1 MASFE
6 KALTKDLFDNI
17 LPTFGTPRRA
27 IPVWDEG
34 QKMFLLS
41 NYESEKGNMYYE
53 GMRFCDKIVIK
64 EKVGLCHTWTYID
77 SLEIYAFNG
86 TNLELVQKRDYEK
99 TFRSEEFIRSESV
112 QMICDFILGAL
123 KAQGV
128 SAEFEHVKSQAHA
141 IVEGSF
147 KSFLDPD
154 FNKHLTRIL
163 PQLPQFNS

>member
-17 LPTFGTPRRA
+17 LPKFGTPRKR

-34 QKMFLLS
+34 QKMFILG

-53 GMRFCDKIVIK
+53 GIRFCENIVIK
-64 EKVGLCHTWTYID
+64 EKVGLFHTWTYLD

-86 TNLELVQKRDYEK
+86 IRLELVQKRDYEK
-99 TFRSEEFIRSESV
+99 VFRSEDFIRSESE
-112 QMICDFILGAL
+112 QMICDFISGYIKCQDIDISIEKIREEA
-123 KAQGV
+123 KRYVDGC
-128 SAEFEHVKSQAHA
+128 
-141 IVEGSF
+141 F

-163 PQLPQFNS
+163 PQLEA

>member
-6 KALTKDLFDNI
+6 KALTKDLFDNL
-17 LPTFGTPRRA
+17 LPTYGTPRKA

-34 QKMFLLS
+34 QKMFLLG

-53 GMRFCDKIVIK
+53 GIRFCDKIVIK

-77 SLEIYAFNG
+77 SIEIYAFNG
-86 TNLELVQKRDYEK
+86 TRLELVQKHDYDK
-99 TFRSEEFIRSESV
+99 TFRTEEFVRAEAE
-112 QMICDFILGAL
+112 QMICDYISGVL
-123 KAQGV
+123 KARGENCPMEQIR
-128 SAEFEHVKSQAHA
+128 EHAHA

-147 KSFLDPD
+147 KSFLSQD

-163 PQLPQFNS
+163 PQLNA

>member
-6 KALTKDLFDNI
+6 KALTKDLFDSI
-17 LPTFGTPRRA
+17 LPTYGTPRKQV
-27 IPVWDEG
+27 PVWDEG
-34 QKMFLLS
+34 QKMFLLG
-41 NYESEKGNMYYE
+41 NYESEKGNYYYE
-53 GMRFCDKIVIK
+53 GIRFCNKIVIK

-99 TFRSEEFIRSESV
+99 TFRTEEFIRKESE
-112 QMICDFILGAL
+112 QMICDFLAGYL
-123 KAQGV
+123 KAQG
-128 SAEFEHVKSQAHA
+128 KSIGEEAIRTEALA

-163 PQLPQFNS
+163 PQLNA

>member
-6 KALTKDLFDNI
+6 KALTKDLFENL
-17 LPTFGTPRRA
+17 LPKFGTPRKRV
-27 IPVWDEG
+27 PVWDEG
-34 QKMFLLS
+34 QKMFLLG

-53 GMRFCDKIVIK
+53 GIRFCENIVIK

-86 TNLELVQKRDYEK
+86 TRLELVQKRDYEK
-99 TFRSEEFIRSESV
+99 TFRNEEFIRSEAE
-112 QMICDFILGAL
+112 QMLCDFITGCF
-123 KAQGV
+123 KAQGLNV
-128 SAEFEHVKSQAHA
+128 DHEQIKCEAKRFVD
-141 IVEGSF
+141 GSF

-163 PQLPQFNS
+163 PQLEA

>member
-6 KALTKDLFDNI
+6 KALTKDLFDNL
-17 LPTFGTPRRA
+17 LPTFGNPRKA

-34 QKMFLLS
+34 QKMFLLG

-53 GMRFCDKIVIK
+53 GIRFCDRIVIK

-77 SLEIYAFNG
+77 SIEIYAFNG
-86 TNLELVQKRDYEK
+86 TRLELVQKRDYKK
-99 TFRSEEFIRSESV
+99 TYREEEFVRSEAE
-112 QMICDFILGAL
+112 QMICDFIAGAM

-128 SAEFEHVKSQAHA
+128 NSESEQIREQAHS
-141 IVEGSF
+141 IVDGSF
-147 KSFLDPD
+147 KSFLSPD

-163 PQLPQFNS
+163 PQLNA

>member
-6 KALTKDLFDNI
+6 KALTKDLFDSI
-17 LPTFGTPRRA
+17 LPTYGTPRKRVP
-27 IPVWDEG
+27 IWDEG
-34 QKMFLLS
+34 QKMFLLG
-41 NYESEKGNMYYE
+41 NYESEKGNYYYE
-53 GMRFCDKIVIK
+53 GIRFCNKIVIK

-86 TNLELVQKRDYEK
+86 TKLELIQKRDYEK
-99 TFRSEEFIRSESV
+99 TFRSEEFIRKEAE
-112 QMICDFILGAL
+112 QMLCDFISGCLKSNGSAIEEGVIKTEAL
-123 KAQGV
+123 
-128 SAEFEHVKSQAHA
+128 A

-163 PQLPQFNS
+163 PQL

>member
-6 KALTKDLFDNI
+6 KALTKDLFDSI
-17 LPTFGTPRRA
+17 LPTYGTPRQRVP
-27 IPVWDEG
+27 IWDEG
-34 QKMFLLS
+34 QKMFLLG
-41 NYESEKGNMYYE
+41 NYESEKGNYYYE
-53 GMRFCDKIVIK
+53 GIRFCNKIVIK

-99 TFRSEEFIRSESV
+99 TFRSEEFIRKESE
-112 QMICDFILGAL
+112 QMICDFLNGYL
-123 KAQGV
+123 
-128 SAEFEHVKSQAHA
+128 KSQGIPVEEETIRTEASA
-141 IVEGSF
+141 IVDGSF

-163 PQLPQFNS
+163 PQLKS